1 MAANIILEADGK
13 AILNYH
19 LNRSS
24 QPVRHPQSSYQTCV
38 LYFPEDA
45 AVASIWDQAESTY
58 PWLLAKN
65 ARFVAKPDQLI
76 RRRGKSG
83 LLALNKLGPKL
94 ELELRLALL
103 NW

>member
-1 MAANIILEADGK
+1 MGKLFSITTSTDQANPLP
-13 AILNYH
+13 
-19 LNRSS
+19 S
-24 QPVRHPQSSYQTCV
+24 VRHPQSSYQTCV

-58 PWLLAKN
+58 TWLLAKD
-65 ARFVAKPDQLI
+65 ARFVAKPVQLI

-83 LLALNKLGPKL
+83 LLALNRLGLKL
-94 ELELRLALL
+94 ELGLRLALL